1 MSNRVSIRGKYQYR
15 LAGWR
20 YSAIVR
26 FLLFLALAVFF
37 YFALLHRVVPQTYDI
52 TLNAVAE
59 KDILAPRAILNEV
72 ATEKAKEEAA
82 AKVQP
87 VYKIVSLKNE
97 MALEAVFEKLQQINA
112 DADVSTADKVN
123 IYKTVIPQLI
133 QDHLYRQL
141 KQFQDSGQYSP
152 ELLAEMRQDFDEQQ
166 YRIPE
171 EAFYKIPRLSK
182 DDLLQMQPVA
192 KEIVS
197 RLMTDQLLEAQP
209 GRAKVAELV
218 NASTLSKNNAR
229 EIVQELVRAALT
241 PNKFYDQKGTEEAK
255 GHARD
260 NVKPIFINKNE
271 VLVAKGDKI
280 TEDVY
285 QRLAALELLKD
296 DRSYWP
302 HLGLFI
308 FVSLCGLAL
317 YMYVRQSA
325 LPIKYN
331 NVQLLML
338 VLILFLTVTF
348 MKVFSMMQ
356 NLDYPMIGY
365 LAPTAMGA
373 MLITILLNP
382 QLAFIATVL
391 FSVMASIIFNSD
403 HVQTFDFRYGLLT
416 FSTSFAAIFSI
427 QRASQRSSILKAG
440 MMVSVFAVALVAAL
454 LLFEEQESKRAAIFA
469 ASFALGSGL
478 LTAVFV
484 IGLLPFFEVAFGI
497 LSPLKLV
504 ELSNPNHP
512 LLRKLLTE
520 TPGTYHHSVMVG
532 NLSEAAA
539 EAIGAD
545 GLLCRVGS
553 YYHDIGKTKRP
564 SYFIENQTNI
574 ENPHDKI
581 DPALSKSIIVAHARD
596 GSEMLKDVNIPKPIR
611 DIAEQHHGT
620 TLLQFFYHKAK
631 KLAEERGEEPPEEK
645 DYRYPGPNAQTK
657 EAAIVGIADCVEA
670 AVRSLRNP
678 TVEQIDSMV
687 RKIIKSRLDDGQFNE
702 CDLTIKEL
710 DQIAR
715 TLNET
720 LLGIFHSRIEY
731 PADVQVTRADPKARK
746 DKDKAADENEADEN
760 KKEVDP

>member
-1 MSNRVSIRGKYQYR
+1 MNRVSIQGKFHYR
-15 LAGWR
+15 LTGWR

-26 FLLFLALAVFF
+26 FLLFLVVALIF
-37 YFALLHRVVPQTYDI
+37 YFALFHRIVPQTYDI
-52 TLNAVAE
+52 QVGAIAE
-59 KDILAPRAILNEV
+59 KDILAPRAIPNEV

-82 AKVQP
+82 QRVGP

-97 MALEAVFEKLQQINA
+97 MAIEEVLEKLLAINS
-112 DADVSTADKVN
+112 DPEVTATDKVN
-123 IYKTVIPQLI
+123 IYKTVIPTLI
-133 QDHLYRQL
+133 QDHLERQL
-141 KQFQDSGQYSP
+141 KTFTDSAQYSDN
-152 ELLAEMRQDFDEQQ
+152 LLLEMRKNFRDQQ
-166 YRIPE
+166 YRVPE
-171 EAFYKIPRLSK
+171 ETYYKIPRLTK
-182 DDLLQMQPVA
+182 EDLTAMVPVA

-197 RLMTDQLLEAQP
+197 KLMNDQILDAQTA
-209 GRAKVAELV
+209 RVKVPELV
-218 NASTLSKNNAR
+218 NASTLTKSNAR

-241 PNKFYDQKGTEEAK
+241 PNKFYDQKGTDEAK

-260 NVKPIFINKNE
+260 NVKQVMINKND
-271 VLVAKGDKI
+271 VLIAKGERI
-280 TEDVY
+280 TDDVY
-285 QRLAALELLKD
+285 QRLGSLDLLKD
-296 DRSYWP
+296 NTSYWP
-302 HLGLFI
+302 HLGLI
-308 FVSLCGLAL
+308 LFVTLLSLVL
-317 YMYVRQSA
+317 YMFVRQSPH
-325 LPIKYN
+325 PINHN
-331 NVQLLML
+331 NVQLIML
-338 VLILFLTVTF
+338 VLILLMTIVG

-356 NLDYPMIGY
+356 NLDYPYIAF
-365 LAPTAMGA
+365 LAPTALGA
-373 MLITILLNP
+373 MLLTILLDA
-382 QLAFIATVL
+382 QLAFVAAVV
-391 FSVMASIIFNSD
+391 FSIIASVVFNSD
-403 HVQTFDFRYGLLT
+403 HLQLFDFNYGLLT
-416 FSTSFAAIFSI
+416 LTSSFAATFSI

-440 MMVSVFAVALVAAL
+440 MMASLFAVMLSAAFIL
-454 LLFEEQESKRAAIFA
+454 LGDHESKRDALFA
-469 ASFALGSGL
+469 ACFALGSGL
-478 LTAVFV
+478 LTAIFV
-484 IGLLPFFEVAFGI
+484 IGVLPFLEVAFGI

-545 GLLCRVGS
+545 GLLCRVGA

-574 ENPHDKI
+574 ENPHDRI

-596 GSEMLKDVNIPKPIR
+596 GVEMLKEFNIPKPIR

-620 TLLQFFYHKAK
+620 TLLQFFFHKAK
-631 KLAEERGEEPPEEK
+631 KQAEEKGEKLPEEIE
-645 DYRYPGPNAQTK
+645 YRYPGPNAQTK

-687 RKIIKSRLDDGQFNE
+687 RKIIKSRLDDGQFND

-710 DQIAR
+710 DQIAK

-731 PADVQVTRADPKARK
+731 PTELPGQKAEPP
-746 DKDKAADENEADEN
+746 AADST
-760 KKEVDP
+760 KEVKP